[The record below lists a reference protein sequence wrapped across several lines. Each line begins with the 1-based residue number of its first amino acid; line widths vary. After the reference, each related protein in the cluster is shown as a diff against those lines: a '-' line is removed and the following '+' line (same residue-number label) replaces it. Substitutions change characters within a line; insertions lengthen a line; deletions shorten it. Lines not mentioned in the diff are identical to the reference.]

1 MPALKS
7 EYRPYYESGSAARKR
22 NYYDEEVETY
32 STKNRRYGKNKVR
45 RNVKVNSK
53 SKTFGVVCGVLCA
66 FGMTIIMSYRYN
78 LINEKN
84 LAAIGLK
91 SDLEAAQADLLNAQI
106 AVEQSTNL
114 TEVEAY
120 AKQKLGMQKPDKNQ
134 IIYVDTS
141 DVSSNMSVNK
151 TISSEGSIINNIKQK
166 ITNLF

>member
-7 EYRPYYESGSAARKR
+7 EYRPYYELGSAARKR
-22 NYYDEEVETY
+22 NYYDEEVETH

-45 RNVKVNSK
+45 RNVKINSK
-53 SKTFGVVCGVLCA
+53 NKTLGVVCGVLCA
-66 FGMTIIMSYRYN
+66 FGMTMIMSYRYN

-84 LAAIGLK
+84 LTSIKLK
-91 SDLEAAQADLLNAQI
+91 SDLEATQADLLNAQI

-141 DVSSNMSVNK
+141 NVSSNVSVNK
-151 TISSEGSIINNIKQK
+151 TLNNEVSFIDNIKQK
-166 ITNLF
+166 IANLF